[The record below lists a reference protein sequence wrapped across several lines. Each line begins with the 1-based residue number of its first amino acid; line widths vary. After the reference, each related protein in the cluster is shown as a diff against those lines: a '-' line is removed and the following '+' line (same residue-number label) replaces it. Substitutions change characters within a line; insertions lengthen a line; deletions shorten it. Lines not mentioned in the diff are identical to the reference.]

1 MLSICFSMSA
11 LLISLF
17 ILYNLFRLSRVKNR
31 QNMFFIAFILSN
43 CSTAF
48 SVLCGDMAEMYHIPN
63 AVAVMDV
70 TSFLYYVLHII
81 AGICFY
87 LYILSHIR
95 AWRSLNKPQRA
106 AILFPT
112 IVAEAVI
119 MLNPWFHWIYYYD
132 EMGEYHRGKYIAIV
146 YAVTAV
152 YLVGVIYQIIRNRTD
167 ISIRKIIVVLSG
179 MSFSVAAVILQLFIP
194 DSAIETVSIAVVTL
208 VFFLTIQNPRENLDP
223 EMSVFS
229 RHAFE
234 DMIHSYYL
242 SGRDFRFICIY
253 VDDYSEHTGMENDP
267 GLVTEFVEFLND
279 VGNGTNIYHI
289 DRAEFAIEITDP
301 APGQIDKI
309 IADIRIRFEKPWKL
323 FGRDELFSV
332 SILSL
337 RLPED
342 VKAEPVFYSV
352 LRQFHDG
359 EKIKSVYTAK
369 DLDIEDIERKHQITV
384 ALSRA
389 IEKKTLEMRYT
400 PVYSL
405 SGKKIAGLIATVRFF
420 DDATGYVYDD
430 EIFRFAESG
439 GYIMHVA
446 NILFEK
452 TAVFIKENKL
462 QEAGMDFVGIR
473 VYPTMTM
480 HYNLLTGM
488 FEYMD
493 RNGIDKSRVYI
504 MMSESTLAN
513 ATESFRRTIKHLDEM
528 GGRFCLEEYGGGYTD
543 ISTIYDMP
551 IDVISIN
558 RRVVADAVSN
568 KSAKLAMESA
578 MDLAHCLDMR
588 TMVSGI
594 NDAEYYSMIESV
606 DCDYATGSYF
616 FEQLDEQGFIRALAA
631 NDESIVETMDDK
643 SETDREGEA
652 T

>member
-31 QNMFFIAFILSN
+31 QNMFFVAFILSN

-48 SVLCGDMAEMYHIPN
+48 SMLCGDMAEMYHIPN

-70 TSFLYYVLHII
+70 MSFLYYVLHII

-167 ISIRKIIVVLSG
+167 ISIRKIIIVLSG

-194 DSAIETVSIAVVTL
+194 DSAIETVSISLVTL

-267 GLVTEFVEFLND
+267 GLVEEFVEFLND
-279 VGNGTNIYHI
+279 VGKGTNIYHI

-301 APGQIDKI
+301 VPGQVDKI
-309 IADIRIRFEKPWKL
+309 IADIRIRFEKTWKI

-352 LRQFHDG
+352 LRRFHDS
-359 EKIKSVYTAK
+359 EKVKSVYTVR
-369 DLDIEDIERKHQITV
+369 DLEIKDIERDHQITV

-389 IEKKTLEMRYT
+389 IEKKTLEMRYN
-400 PVYSL
+400 PIYSL
-405 SGKKIAGLIATVRFF
+405 ESKKISGLIATLRFF

-446 NILFEK
+446 NIVFEK
-452 TAVFIKENKL
+452 TAQFIKENKL
-462 QEAGMDFVGIR
+462 QEAGIDFIGIR

-480 HYNLLTGM
+480 HYNLLPGL
-488 FEYMD
+488 FGYMEKNGVD
-493 RNGIDKSRVYI
+493 RNRIYI

-513 ATESFRRTIKHLDEM
+513 ATESFRRTIKNLDKT
-528 GGRFCLEEYGGGYTD
+528 GGKLCLEDYGGGYTD

-558 RRVVADAVSN
+558 RKVVADAVSN

-578 MDLAHCLDMR
+578 MDLAHHLNME

-594 NDAEYYSMIESV
+594 NDAEYYSMIEST

-616 FEQLDEQGFIRALAA
+616 FEQLDESGFIRALEA
-631 NDESIVETMDDK
+631 NDENAGETNDEK

>member
-1 MLSICFSMSA
+1 
-11 LLISLF
+11 
-17 ILYNLFRLSRVKNR
+17 
-31 QNMFFIAFILSN
+31 
-43 CSTAF
+43 
-48 SVLCGDMAEMYHIPN
+48 
-63 AVAVMDV
+63 
-70 TSFLYYVLHII
+70 
-81 AGICFY
+81 
-87 LYILSHIR
+87 
-95 AWRSLNKPQRA
+95 
-106 AILFPT
+106 
-112 IVAEAVI
+112 
-119 MLNPWFHWIYYYD
+119 
-132 EMGEYHRGKYIAIV
+132 
-146 YAVTAV
+146 
-152 YLVGVIYQIIRNRTD
+152 
-167 ISIRKIIVVLSG
+167 
-179 MSFSVAAVILQLFIP
+179 
-194 DSAIETVSIAVVTL
+194 
-208 VFFLTIQNPRENLDP
+208 
-223 EMSVFS
+223 
-229 RHAFE
+229 
-234 DMIHSYYL
+234 
-242 SGRDFRFICIY
+242 
-253 VDDYSEHTGMENDP
+253 
-267 GLVTEFVEFLND
+267 
-279 VGNGTNIYHI
+279 
-289 DRAEFAIEITDP
+289 
-301 APGQIDKI
+301 
-309 IADIRIRFEKPWKL
+309 
-323 FGRDELFSV
+323 
-332 SILSL
+332 
-337 RLPED
+337 
-342 VKAEPVFYSV
+342 
-352 LRQFHDG
+352 
-359 EKIKSVYTAK
+359 
-369 DLDIEDIERKHQITV
+369 
-384 ALSRA
+384 
-389 IEKKTLEMRYT
+389 
-400 PVYSL
+400 
-405 SGKKIAGLIATVRFF
+405 
-420 DDATGYVYDD
+420 
-430 EIFRFAESG
+430 
-439 GYIMHVA
+439 MHVA

-594 NDAEYYSMIESV
+594 NDAEYYSMIERV

>member
-1 MLSICFSMSA
+1 
-11 LLISLF
+11 
-17 ILYNLFRLSRVKNR
+17 
-31 QNMFFIAFILSN
+31 MFFIAFILSN

-48 SVLCGDMAEMYHIPN
+48 SILCGDMAEMYHIPN

-70 TSFLYYVLHII
+70 MSFLYYVLHII

-95 AWRSLNKPQRA
+95 AWRSLNKLQRT

-167 ISIRKIIVVLSG
+167 ISIRKIIVVMSG

-194 DSAIETVSIAVVTL
+194 NSAIETVSIAVVTL

-253 VDDYSEHTGMENDP
+253 VDDYAEHTGMENDP
-267 GLVTEFVEFLND
+267 EMVAEFVEFLNT
-279 VGNGTNIYHI
+279 VGADTNIYHI
-289 DRAEFAIEITDP
+289 DRAEFAIEVTDP
-301 APGQIDKI
+301 VPGQIDKI
-309 IADIRIRFEKPWKL
+309 IADIRIRFERPWRI
-323 FGRDELFSV
+323 FGRDELLSV

-342 VKAEPVFYSV
+342 VKAETVFYSV

-480 HYNLLTGM
+480 HYNLLTRM